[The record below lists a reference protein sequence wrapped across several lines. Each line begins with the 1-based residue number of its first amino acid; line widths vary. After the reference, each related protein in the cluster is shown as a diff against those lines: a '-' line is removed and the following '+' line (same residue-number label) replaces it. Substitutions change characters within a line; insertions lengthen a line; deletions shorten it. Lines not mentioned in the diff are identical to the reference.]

1 MDLSKKV
8 NQVLTLVILGFIWGS
23 SFILMKKGLNSYPPV
38 EITLYRIFIVFIVFL
53 PLGIKDFF
61 KIQKKTGIVL
71 LISAIIGSV
80 IPYFL
85 FIKAQ
90 TKIDSS
96 LNGILNSITPL
107 FTLILGVLL
116 FKNKTNL
123 KAVLGVFLGL
133 MGACG
138 LIFLSKGDGEWTGT
152 FLYAIFPVI
161 GSGCYALNI
170 NLIKNFL
177 KEVPAL
183 KITSWSF
190 ILIGPLAGFI
200 LFFNTNFTHHLI
212 YEDENYIN
220 FLYINILGILG
231 SGIAFW
237 VFNLLIKETSSVF
250 ASTVTFLIPI
260 IAILWGVID
269 GETFSPLQAILCLV
283 IFTGIYLIKS
293 KPSTN

>member
-8 NQVLTLVILGFIWGS
+8 NQVLKLVILGFIWGS

-107 FTLILGVLL
+107 FTLILGVLI

-138 LIFLSKGDGEWTGT
+138 LIFLSKGDEEWTGT

-190 ILIGPLAGFI
+190 ILIGPIAGFI

-237 VFNLLIKETSSVF
+237 VFNLLIKKTSSVF

-269 GETFSPLQAILCLV
+269 GETFSPLQGLLCLV